1 MATLAEQL
9 ESALEGTGSAM
20 SASDIGEMLSGT
32 ATSIQPG
39 TITPITSQQSN
50 QLSWKDVFNK
60 ISEGV
65 QLQPGEGLP
74 EVPKNIPASTF
85 YRTATQAGALPAG
98 GSQFFTKPLA
108 PETPTIATQ
117 APQTTTTTPQTTGTT
132 AQRVVQQI
140 QEAVDLGGD
149 SDINVED
156 PFSDYLDDRSA
167 YGSDF
172 SNLEL
177 DAASLFDVGLQEQ
190 VDINAALAEEAT
202 PKNIEEYSAEM
213 TKVDSAPGRTL
224 DSTSIYDQINRAALE
239 ASTFDVSGKSPLSK
253 AGQYAM
259 DIYYGDPLGT
269 HAKASEEERM
279 KAQPFM
285 GTPIK
290 GYTKFDQ
297 ATSFFKDQFA
307 KQMEPRNFIAT
318 GLGMLTGTPLG
329 AANLIFQAAFS
340 EGHGQIGRTGIV
352 SDTYWNPG
360 GAGLGPAV
368 ETQIAGFANIPGY
381 ALSVAVDALGRQV
394 VDRTGVNIYGV
405 GNTKKGQEAYNKLQA
420 NKARDEYEAANPY
433 GSVDEQA
440 AAAAA
445 SATQN
450 IEDAIAGYS
459 GQSDYTET
467 AESGDPTGDK
477 IICTMMNRMYGL
489 GNYRAKQWLL
499 YSNRYLTPEHQL
511 GYHKLYYKLVS
522 MMPSNKLIA
531 KVLSH
536 IANKR
541 TDDIVAEMKG
551 TKRSWLGRIYRA
563 TLIDTPS
570 YLVGL
575 MIKRNWLRPADIS
588 VLS

>member
-32 ATSIQPG
+32 STSIQPG

-50 QLSWKDVFNK
+50 QLSWNNVFKK

-85 YRTATQAGALPAG
+85 YRTATQAGSLPTGA
-98 GSQFFTKPLA
+98 SQFFTKPLA

-117 APQTTTTTPQTTGTT
+117 APQTTATTTPQTTGTT
-132 AQRVVQQI
+132 TQRAVQQI

-172 SNLEL
+172 NNLES
-177 DAASLFDVGLQEQ
+177 ASLDKETGKVTPGLFDIGLQEQ
-190 VDINAALAEEAT
+190 VDINAAT
-202 PKNIEEYSAEM
+202 PKDLGDYLAQQEKA
-213 TKVDSAPGRTL
+213 DLAPGRTL

-239 ASTFDVSGKSPLSK
+239 ASTLDVSGKGPLSK

-259 DIYYGDPLGT
+259 DLYFGDPLGT
-269 HAKASEEERM
+269 HAKDSEAERM

-290 GYTKFDQ
+290 GFTKFDQ

-307 KQMEPRNFIAT
+307 KQMEPRNFAAT
-318 GLGMLTGTPLG
+318 SLGMLTGAPLG
-329 AANLIFQAAFS
+329 AANVLLQAVMS

-352 SDTYWNPG
+352 SDIYWNPG
-360 GAGLGPAV
+360 GVGHGPAV
-368 ETQIAGFANIPGY
+368 GTQIAGFANVPGY

-405 GNTKKGQEAYNKLQA
+405 GNTKRGQLLYDQKV
-420 NKARDEYEAANPY
+420 RDEALDRGPHQKGAGQTVVEIKDSGGP
-433 GSVDEQA
+433 
-440 AAAAA
+440 
-445 SATQN
+445 TQ
-450 IEDAIAGYS
+450 DDTG
-459 GQSDYTET
+459 GGLG
-467 AESGDPTGDK
+467 SGDDIGNVTDETSGD
-477 IICTMMNRMYGL
+477 
-489 GNYRAKQWLL
+489 
-499 YSNRYLTPEHQL
+499 
-511 GYHKLYYKLVS
+511 
-522 MMPSNKLIA
+522 
-531 KVLSH
+531 
-536 IANKR
+536 
-541 TDDIVAEMKG
+541 VAG
-551 TKRSWLGRIYRA
+551 I
-563 TLIDTPS
+563 
-570 YLVGL
+570 
-575 MIKRNWLRPADIS
+575 
-588 VLS
+588 